1 MLAERL
7 RTFDE
12 QPPAD
17 RYGRVFVG
25 SPHQARGR
33 AFKVVFVPGLAE
45 RLFPQKLRE
54 DPLLLD
60 DEMREPLD
68 AGRLVVQDDRAK
80 TERLLL
86 RLAVGAA
93 TDRLWLSYPRL
104 DVGGARPRVP
114 SFYVLDV
121 MRAIVGTIP
130 HHEELQ
136 RDAAAAGGA
145 KLDWPAP
152 AEPRGRD
159 RRSRARSGDAPAAHR
174 HARPRRP
181 FAATRTTCSAST
193 PRCGVR

>member
-1 MLAERL
+1 MLADRL

-33 AFKVVFVPGLAE
+33 AFTVVFVPGLAE

-60 DEMREPLD
+60 EEMRGRSG
-68 AGRLVVQDDRAK
+68 AGGLVEQESRAK

-130 HHEELQ
+130 Q
-136 RDAAAAGGA
+136 SRGTAARRRDC
-145 KLDWPAP
+145 
-152 AEPRGRD
+152 R
-159 RRSRARSGDAPAAHR
+159 
-174 HARPRRP
+174 RRP
-181 FAATRTTCSAST
+181 ARLAGARQT
-193 PRCGVR
+193 